1 MQPPPE
7 PVVQEFP
14 PEIQQAIDNVRE
26 KYESQAGT
34 PTPQHNQPEFVEPQ
48 QLSNQSLGNQSTPV
62 SQPTDL
68 PADYRPEALAA
79 AQFAALH
86 PSQLGNP
93 AFPQQVSQAVLPGQ
107 GTVRD
112 IVAGLSNAPQQPSMY
127 PQGIPR
133 AFYFN

>member
-1 MQPPPE
+1 MPPPE
-7 PVVQEFP
+7 PTQDFP

-26 KYESQAGT
+26 KYEPQAGPST
-34 PTPQHNQPEFVEPQ
+34 PGHSQPEFVESQ

-62 SQPTDL
+62 SQSSDL
-68 PADYRPEALAA
+68 AADYRPEALAA
-79 AQFAALH
+79 AQFAAAALH

-93 AFPQQVSQAVLPGQ
+93 AFPQQASQAVLPGQ

-112 IVAGLSNAPQQPSMY
+112 IVAGLSNAPQQPPMY
-127 PQGIPR
+127 PR